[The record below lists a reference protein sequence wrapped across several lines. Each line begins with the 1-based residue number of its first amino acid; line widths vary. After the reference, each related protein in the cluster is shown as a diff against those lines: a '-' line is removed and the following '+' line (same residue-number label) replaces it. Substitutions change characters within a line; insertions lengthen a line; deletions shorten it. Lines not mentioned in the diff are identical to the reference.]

1 MGIRPDNFDLKNVQ
15 GRAIEML
22 ENVIEDIQEEMDDFE
37 PHERATEITRR
48 RKKKKDKYAYA
59 VDQLISLGSQKNAL
73 EAILSG
79 GKDDQTDTDGEEKA
93 SAAKNLSILPTDA
106 EFNPMLFL
114 TLVHRNASY
123 EQLKESIERLDSKFT
138 IPFLHIFAVS
148 FTN

>member
-1 MGIRPDNFDLKNVQ
+1 M
-15 GRAIEML
+15 
-22 ENVIEDIQEEMDDFE
+22 
-37 PHERATEITRR
+37 
-48 RKKKKDKYAYA
+48 
-59 VDQLISLGSQKNAL
+59 DQLISLGSQKNAL

-93 SAAKNLSILPTDA
+93 RAAKNLSILPTDA
-106 EFNPMLFL
+106 DFNPLLFL